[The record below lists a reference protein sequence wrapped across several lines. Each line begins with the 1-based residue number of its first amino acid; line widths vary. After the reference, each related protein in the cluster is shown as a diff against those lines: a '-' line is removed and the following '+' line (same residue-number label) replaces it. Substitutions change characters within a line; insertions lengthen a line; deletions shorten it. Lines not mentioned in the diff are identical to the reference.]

1 MMEEARPIEK
11 GFWQS
16 VGTIVAAATSWV
28 FLSVILAVAF
38 TVAVIECTS
47 LGPLFV
53 PNILSAWALA
63 CLAGT
68 FLTVLLER
76 HQAKR
81 TKPSKGNQLTRRQA
95 VVLVVVGLI
104 VIPAML
110 GTGTLK
116 REFDEQ
122 RNAHMAEEAR
132 NRFAV
137 AMYSGMGPEFEL
149 EAVNQTLKEL
159 EDSFQQLRHTWV
171 LPETVDKI
179 RVWLLRNLQ
188 DYQSITGKQDAGGH
202 AFCPSEFGPVI
213 VIPLEKAPNAT
224 ADDNFS
230 RTPMHEMV
238 HALMCQSLG
247 EEAFYA
253 LPRWFHEGMA
263 ERYEMEGFS
272 RVMLRIEKRA
282 LLWLN
287 RHRLMASDRFCAIR
301 LGATD
306 VLERA
311 LFYETSREF
320 VNSLEA
326 RHGLYSLNL
335 VLDDVRT
342 GATFKESM
350 ERRLGGSCNEL
361 YTRWRDS
368 F

>member
-1 MMEEARPIEK
+1 MMEEAQPVEK
-11 GFWQS
+11 GFWHS
-16 VGTIVAAATSWV
+16 VGTIVAVAASWV
-28 FLSVILAVAF
+28 FLSGILAVAF
-38 TVAVIECTS
+38 TVAVIERTS

-53 PNILSAWALA
+53 PNILTAWALA

-68 FLTVLLER
+68 LLTVLLER
-76 HQAKR
+76 HKAQR
-81 TKPSKGNQLTRRQA
+81 TKPHEGNRLTRRQA

-104 VIPAML
+104 AIPAIL
-110 GTGTLK
+110 GAGTLK
-116 REFDEQ
+116 QEFEEQ

-137 AMYSGMGPEFEL
+137 VMYSGMGPEFEL

-159 EDSFQQLRHTWV
+159 EDSFQRLRHTWA

-179 RVWLLRNLQ
+179 SVWLLRNLQ
-188 DYQSITGKQDAGGH
+188 DYQSITGKQDASGH
-202 AFCPSEFGPVI
+202 VFCPTELGPVI
-213 VIPLEKAPNAT
+213 VIPLEKAPSAT
-224 ADDNFS
+224 TDDNFS

-247 EEAFYA
+247 EEAFYD

-272 RVMLRIEKRA
+272 RVMMRVQKRA

-287 RHRLMASDRFCAIR
+287 RHRLMAPDRFCAIQG
-301 LGATD
+301 GATE
-306 VLERA
+306 LLKRA
-311 LFYETSREF
+311 LFYETSGEF
-320 VNSLEA
+320 VNSLEVK
-326 RHGLYSLNL
+326 HGLYSLNFI
-335 VLDDVRT
+335 LDDVRT

-350 ERRLGGSCNEL
+350 ERRLRGSCNEL

>member
-1 MMEEARPIEK
+1 MMEETRPVEN
-11 GFWQS
+11 GLWHG
-16 VGTIVAAATSWV
+16 VATIVAVAASWI
-28 FLSVILAVAF
+28 FLSVVLAVAF
-38 TVAVIECTS
+38 TIAVIERTS

-53 PNILSAWALA
+53 PNILTAWVLA

-76 HQAKR
+76 QNAKR

-95 VVLVVVGLI
+95 VVLIIVGLI
-104 VIPAML
+104 AIPVMFGVGA
-110 GTGTLK
+110 LK
-116 REFDEQ
+116 REFEEQ
-122 RNAHMAEEAR
+122 RNAHVAEEAK

-137 AMYSGMGPEFEL
+137 AMYAGLGPEFEV

-159 EDSFQQLRHTWV
+159 EDSFQRLRHTWV
-171 LPETVDKI
+171 LPETADKI
-179 RVWLLRNLQ
+179 RVWLLRNLR

-213 VIPLEKAPNAT
+213 VIPLENAPSAT

-263 ERYEMEGFS
+263 QRYEMEGFL
-272 RVMLRIEKRA
+272 RIMLRVEKRA

-287 RHRLMASDRFCAIR
+287 RHRLMAPDRFCAIR
-301 LGATD
+301 LGTTD

-326 RHGLYSLNL
+326 RHGLDALNL
-335 VLDDVRT
+335 ILDDVRT
-342 GATFKESM
+342 GTTFNESM
-350 ERRLGGSCNEL
+350 ERRLGGSCNDL
-361 YTRWRDS
+361 YSRWRDS

>member
-1 MMEEARPIEK
+1 MEEARPAEK
-11 GFWQS
+11 GFWHS
-16 VGTIVAAATSWV
+16 VGTIVAVAASWV
-28 FLSVILAVAF
+28 FLSVVLAVAF
-38 TVAVIECTS
+38 TIVAIERTS

-53 PNILSAWALA
+53 PNILKAWTLA

-76 HQAKR
+76 HKANQ

-104 VIPAML
+104 VIPAIL
-110 GTGTLK
+110 GVGTLK
-116 REFDEQ
+116 REFEEH
-122 RNAHMAEEAR
+122 RNAQTAEVAK

-159 EDSFQQLRHTWV
+159 EDSFQRLRHTWV
-171 LPETVDKI
+171 FPETVDKI
-179 RVWLLRNLQ
+179 SVWLLRNLQ
-188 DYQSITGKQDAGGH
+188 DYQSTTGKQDAAGH

-213 VIPLEKAPNAT
+213 VIPLEKAPTAA

-253 LPRWFHEGMA
+253 VPRWFHEGTA
-263 ERYEMEGFS
+263 ERYEMEGF
-272 RVMLRIEKRA
+272 LRIMPRVEKRA

-287 RHRLMASDRFCAIR
+287 RHRLMAPDGFCAMR

-311 LFYETSREF
+311 RFYETSREF
-320 VNSLEA
+320 VGSLETS
-326 RHGLYSLNL
+326 HGLDALNL
-335 VLDDVRT
+335 ILDDVRAGT
-342 GATFKESM
+342 TFNESM
-350 ERRLGGSCNEL
+350 ERRLGGSCSEL
-361 YTRWRDS
+361 YSRWKGS